1 LLGLIEENTTHMSL
15 IVLVANNCNITH
27 WEVGSE
33 KVATFCKEREL
44 SDFIT
49 SALTGQNV
57 RNAADHMTMT
67 LAGGLRKK
75 VDQQPIGLAPRR

>member
-1 LLGLIEENTTHMSL
+1 MPLVVLI
-15 IVLVANNCNITH
+15 ANKCDIAH

-44 SDFIT
+44 SYFVT

-75 VDQQPIGLAPRR
+75 VDQQPIVLERDLAPRRECC